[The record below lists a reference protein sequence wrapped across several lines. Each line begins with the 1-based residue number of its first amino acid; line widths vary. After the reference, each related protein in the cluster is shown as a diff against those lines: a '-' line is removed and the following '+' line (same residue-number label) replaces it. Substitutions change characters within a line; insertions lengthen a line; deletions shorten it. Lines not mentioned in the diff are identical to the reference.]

1 MNAPTRLFDIL
12 ENQVNNLPVKRAL
25 NTKYNGTW
33 VSTSSEEFLEQSNQI
48 SRGLL
53 QLGLSKGD
61 KVAIISSNNRTE
73 WCIVDIGVLQIGGI
87 DVPIYPT
94 ITSEDYAYIINH
106 SESKYCFVSDREVF
120 DKIKLIQKDCPNLK
134 AVYSFDE
141 IKGCKH
147 WTEVLNLG
155 KDSAHQPKVRAIKE
169 SVLPHDIATIIY
181 TSGTTGT
188 PKGVILSHNN
198 IVSNVFA
205 AQKRLPLEYGKAV
218 ALSFL
223 PLCHIYERMLIY
235 LYQITST
242 EVHFAESLETIGE
255 NLNEVKPDVMTAVPR
270 LLEKLYD
277 KIYGKGQTL
286 TGFKKKLFNWAV
298 NVGLAYEPYKKNGFV
313 YSLKL
318 SIARALIFKKWKAA
332 LGGNLKLIAS
342 GSAALQPRLA
352 RVFTAAGLTV
362 VEGYGLTE
370 TSPVISVNDM
380 RNGKFRIGS
389 VGKVVDYVEVKIAE
403 DGEILCKGP
412 NVMMGYY
419 KNQGLTDEVIKNGY
433 FHTGDIG
440 YLDEDGFLIITDRKK
455 EMFKTSGGKYVAP
468 QVIENVIKQSTLIDQ
483 VMVIGENQK
492 FPSALVQLNFEAVN
506 EWMGNVEKPKTAK
519 QLIQDKKVINQIKSD
534 IESANANFAQWEKVK
549 DFKLTDDIWSID
561 SGHLTPTMKLKRKVI
576 AEKYYTL
583 IKEIYS

>member
-1 MNAPTRLFDIL
+1 MNPTTRLFDIL
-12 ENQVNNLPVKRAL
+12 ENQVKNKPLKRSL
-25 NTKYNGTW
+25 NTKYNGVW
-33 VSTSSEEFLEQSNQI
+33 ESTSSEEFLEKSNQI

-53 QLGLSKGD
+53 QLGVKKGD

-73 WCIVDIGVLQIGGI
+73 WCIVDIGVLQIGAI

-94 ITSEDYAYIINH
+94 ITAEDYSYIINH
-106 SESKYCFVSDREVF
+106 SESKYCFVSDVVVYE
-120 DKIKLIQKDCPNLK
+120 KIKSIQNECPNLK
-134 AVYSFDE
+134 EIYCFDT

-147 WTEVLNLG
+147 WSAVLELG
-155 KDSAHQPKVRAIKE
+155 KNAAHQSKVLAIKE
-169 SVLPHDIATIIY
+169 SVHPQDLATIIY

-188 PKGVILSHNN
+188 PKGVMLSHNN
-198 IVSNVFA
+198 IVSNVIA
-205 AQKRLPLEYGKAV
+205 AQKRLPLDKGKAV

-223 PLCHIYERMLIY
+223 PLCHIYERMLMY
-235 LYQITST
+235 LYQLSAT

-255 NLNEVKPDVMTAVPR
+255 NLNEVNPDVMTAVPR

-286 TGFKKKLFNWAV
+286 TGIKKKLFNWAV
-298 NVGLAYEPYKKNGFV
+298 NVGLAYEPYGKNGV
-313 YSLKL
+313 GYSIKL
-318 SIARALIFKKWKAA
+318 FIARALIFKKWKSA

-380 RNGKFRIGS
+380 RDGKFRVGS
-389 VGKVVDYVEVKIAE
+389 VGQVVENVKVKIAD

-412 NVMMGYY
+412 NIMMGYY
-419 KNQGLTDEVIKNGY
+419 KNQKLTDEVIKDGY

-440 YLDEDGFLIITDRKK
+440 HIDDDGFLKITDRKK

-468 QVIENVIKQSTLIDQ
+468 QVIENIVKQSTLIDQ
-483 VMVIGENQK
+483 VMVVGESQK
-492 FPSALVQLNFEAVN
+492 YPAALIQLNFDAVN
-506 EWMGNVEKPKTAK
+506 EWLGQTDIPLNYTEMLANEKVLNK
-519 QLIQDKKVINQIKSD
+519 IKKD
-534 IESANANFAQWEKVK
+534 IDQANENFAQWEKIK
-549 DFKLTDDIWSID
+549 KFKLTPEIWSVD
-561 SGHLTPTMKLKRKVI
+561 SGHLTPTMKLKRKI
-576 AEKYYTL
+576 IKSKYQDL
-583 IKEIYS
+583 LEDIYS

>member
-1 MNAPTRLFDIL
+1 MNPTTRLFDIL
-12 ENQVNNLPVKRAL
+12 ENQVKNKPLKRSL
-25 NTKYNGTW
+25 NTKYNGVW
-33 VSTSSEEFLEQSNQI
+33 ESTSSEEFLEKSNQI

-53 QLGLSKGD
+53 QLGVKKGD

-73 WCIVDIGVLQIGGI
+73 WCIVDIGVLQIGAI

-94 ITSEDYAYIINH
+94 ITAEDYSYIINH
-106 SESKYCFVSDREVF
+106 SESKYCFVSDVVVYE
-120 DKIKLIQKDCPNLK
+120 KIKSIQNECPNLK
-134 AVYSFDE
+134 EIYCFDT

-147 WTEVLNLG
+147 WSAVLELG
-155 KDSAHQPKVRAIKE
+155 KNAAHQSKVLAIKE
-169 SVLPHDIATIIY
+169 SVHPQDLATIIY

-188 PKGVILSHNN
+188 PKGVMLSHNN
-198 IVSNVFA
+198 IVSNVIA
-205 AQKRLPLEYGKAV
+205 AQKRLPLDKGKAV

-223 PLCHIYERMLIY
+223 PLCHIYERMLMY
-235 LYQITST
+235 LYQLSAT

-255 NLNEVKPDVMTAVPR
+255 NLNEVNPDVMTAVPR

-286 TGFKKKLFNWAV
+286 TGIKKKLFNWAV
-298 NVGLAYEPYKKNGFV
+298 NVGLAYEPYGKNGV
-313 YSLKL
+313 GYSIKL
-318 SIARALIFKKWKAA
+318 FIARALIFKKWKSA

-380 RNGKFRIGS
+380 RDGKFRIGS
-389 VGKVVDYVEVKIAE
+389 VGQVVENVKVKIAD

-412 NVMMGYY
+412 NIMMGYY
-419 KNQGLTDEVIKNGY
+419 KNQKLTDEVIKDGY

-440 YLDEDGFLIITDRKK
+440 HIDDDGFLKITDRKK

-468 QVIENVIKQSTLIDQ
+468 QVIENVVKQSTLIDQ
-483 VMVIGENQK
+483 VMVVGESQK
-492 FPSALVQLNFEAVN
+492 YPAALIQLNFDAVN
-506 EWMGNVEKPKTAK
+506 EWLGQTDIPLNYTEMLANEKVLNK
-519 QLIQDKKVINQIKSD
+519 IKKD
-534 IESANANFAQWEKVK
+534 IDQANENFAQWEKIK
-549 DFKLTDDIWSID
+549 KFKLTPEIWSVE
-561 SGHLTPTMKLKRKVI
+561 SGHLTPTMKLKRKI
-576 AEKYYTL
+576 IKSKYQDL
-583 IKEIYS
+583 LEDIYS

>member
-1 MNAPTRLFDIL
+1 MNSTTRLFDIL
-12 ENQVNNLPVKRAL
+12 ENQVKNKPLKRAL
-25 NTKYNGTW
+25 NTKYNGVW
-33 VSTSSEEFLEQSNQI
+33 ESTSSKEFLEKSNQI

-53 QLGLSKGD
+53 QLGVKKGD

-73 WCIVDIGVLQIGGI
+73 WCIVDIGVLQIGAI

-94 ITSEDYAYIINH
+94 ITAEDYSYIINH
-106 SESKYCFVSDREVF
+106 SESKYCFVSDVVVYE
-120 DKIKLIQKDCPNLK
+120 KIKSIQNECPNLK
-134 AVYSFDE
+134 EIYCFDT

-147 WTEVLNLG
+147 WSAVLELG
-155 KDSAHQPKVRAIKE
+155 KDAAHQSKVLAIKE
-169 SVLPHDIATIIY
+169 SVNPQDLATIIY

-188 PKGVILSHNN
+188 PKGVMLSHNN
-198 IVSNVFA
+198 IVSNVIA
-205 AQKRLPLEYGKAV
+205 AQKRLPLDKGKAV

-223 PLCHIYERMLIY
+223 PLCHIYERMLMY
-235 LYQITST
+235 LYQLSAT

-255 NLNEVKPDVMTAVPR
+255 NLNEVNPDVMTAVPR

-286 TGFKKKLFNWAV
+286 TGIKKKLFNWAV
-298 NVGLAYEPYKKNGFV
+298 NVGLDYEPYGKNGV
-313 YSLKL
+313 GYSIKL
-318 SIARALIFKKWKAA
+318 FIARALIFKKWKSA

-380 RNGKFRIGS
+380 RDGKFRVGS
-389 VGKVVDYVEVKIAE
+389 VGQVVENVKVKIAD

-412 NVMMGYY
+412 NIMMGYY
-419 KNQGLTDEVIKNGY
+419 KNQKLTDEVIKDGY

-440 YLDEDGFLIITDRKK
+440 HIDDDGFLKITDRKK

-468 QVIENVIKQSTLIDQ
+468 QVIENIVKQSTLIDQ
-483 VMVIGENQK
+483 VMVVGESQK
-492 FPSALVQLNFEAVN
+492 YPAALIQLNFDAVN
-506 EWMGNVEKPKTAK
+506 EWLGQTDIPLNYTEMLANEKVLNK
-519 QLIQDKKVINQIKSD
+519 IKKD
-534 IESANANFAQWEKVK
+534 IDQANENFAQWEKIK
-549 DFKLTDDIWSID
+549 KFKLTPEIWSVD
-561 SGHLTPTMKLKRKVI
+561 SGHLTPTMKLKRKI
-576 AEKYYTL
+576 IKSKYQDL
-583 IKEIYS
+583 LEDIYS

>member
-1 MNAPTRLFDIL
+1 MNSTTRLFDIL
-12 ENQVNNLPVKRAL
+12 ENQVKNKPLERAL
-25 NTKYNGTW
+25 NTKYNGVW
-33 VSTSSEEFLEQSNQI
+33 ESTSSKEFLEKSNQI

-53 QLGLSKGD
+53 QLGVKKGD

-73 WCIVDIGVLQIGGI
+73 WCIVDIGVLQIGAI

-94 ITSEDYAYIINH
+94 ITAEDYSYIVNH
-106 SESKYCFVSDREVF
+106 SESKYCFVSDVVVYE
-120 DKIKLIQKDCPNLK
+120 KIKSIQNECPNLK
-134 AVYSFDE
+134 EIYCFDT

-147 WTEVLNLG
+147 WSAVLELG
-155 KDSAHQPKVRAIKE
+155 KDAAHQSKVLAIKE
-169 SVLPHDIATIIY
+169 SVNPQDLATIIY

-188 PKGVILSHNN
+188 PKGVMLSHNN
-198 IVSNVFA
+198 IVSNVIA
-205 AQKRLPLEYGKAV
+205 AQKRLPLDKGKAV

-223 PLCHIYERMLIY
+223 PLCHIYERMLMY
-235 LYQITST
+235 LYQLSAT

-255 NLNEVKPDVMTAVPR
+255 NLNEVNPDVMTAVPR

-286 TGFKKKLFNWAV
+286 TGIKKKLFNWAV
-298 NVGLAYEPYKKNGFV
+298 NVGLDYEPYGKNGV
-313 YSLKL
+313 GYSIKL
-318 SIARALIFKKWKAA
+318 FIARALIFKKWKSA

-380 RNGKFRIGS
+380 RDGKFRVGS
-389 VGKVVDYVEVKIAE
+389 VGQVVENVKVKIAD

-412 NVMMGYY
+412 NIMMGYY
-419 KNQGLTDEVIKNGY
+419 KNQKLTDEVIKDGY

-440 YLDEDGFLIITDRKK
+440 HIDDDGFLKITDRKK

-468 QVIENVIKQSTLIDQ
+468 QVIENIVKQSTLIDQ
-483 VMVIGENQK
+483 VMVVGESQK
-492 FPSALVQLNFEAVN
+492 YPAALIQLNFDAVN
-506 EWMGNVEKPKTAK
+506 EWLGQTDIPLNYTEMVANEKVLNK
-519 QLIQDKKVINQIKSD
+519 IKKD
-534 IESANANFAQWEKVK
+534 IDQANENFAQWEKIK
-549 DFKLTDDIWSID
+549 KFKLTPEIWSVD
-561 SGHLTPTMKLKRKVI
+561 SGHLTPTMKLKRKI
-576 AEKYYTL
+576 IKSKYQDL
-583 IKEIYS
+583 LEEIYS

>member
-1 MNAPTRLFDIL
+1 VNSTTRLFDIL
-12 ENQVNNLPVKRAL
+12 ENQVKNKPLKRAL
-25 NTKYNGTW
+25 NTKYNGVW
-33 VSTSSEEFLEQSNQI
+33 ESTSSKEFLEKSNQI

-53 QLGLSKGD
+53 QLGVKKGD

-73 WCIVDIGVLQIGGI
+73 WCIVDIGVLQIGAI

-94 ITSEDYAYIINH
+94 ITAEDYSYIINH
-106 SESKYCFVSDREVF
+106 SESKYCFVSDVVVYE
-120 DKIKLIQKDCPNLK
+120 KIKSIQNECPNLK
-134 AVYSFDE
+134 EIYCFDT

-147 WTEVLNLG
+147 WSAVLELG
-155 KDSAHQPKVRAIKE
+155 KNAAHQSKVLAIKE
-169 SVLPHDIATIIY
+169 SVHPQDLATIIY

-188 PKGVILSHNN
+188 PKGVMLSHNN
-198 IVSNVFA
+198 IVSNVIA
-205 AQKRLPLEYGKAV
+205 AQKRLPLDKGKAV

-223 PLCHIYERMLIY
+223 PLCHIYERMLMY
-235 LYQITST
+235 LYQLSAT

-255 NLNEVKPDVMTAVPR
+255 NLNEVNPDVMTAVPR

-286 TGFKKKLFNWAV
+286 TGIKKKLFNWAV
-298 NVGLAYEPYKKNGFV
+298 NVGLAYEPYGKNGV
-313 YSLKL
+313 GYSIKL
-318 SIARALIFKKWKAA
+318 FIARALIFKKWKSA

-380 RNGKFRIGS
+380 RDGKFRVGS
-389 VGKVVDYVEVKIAE
+389 VGQVVENVKVKIAD

-412 NVMMGYY
+412 NIMMGYY
-419 KNQGLTDEVIKNGY
+419 KNQKLTDEVIKDGY

-440 YLDEDGFLIITDRKK
+440 HIDDDGFLKITDRKK

-468 QVIENVIKQSTLIDQ
+468 QVIENVVKQSTLIDQ
-483 VMVIGENQK
+483 VMVVGESQK
-492 FPSALVQLNFEAVN
+492 YPAALIQLNFDAVN
-506 EWMGNVEKPKTAK
+506 EWLGQTDIPLNYTEMLANEKVLNK
-519 QLIQDKKVINQIKSD
+519 IKKD
-534 IESANANFAQWEKVK
+534 IDQANENFAQWEKIK
-549 DFKLTDDIWSID
+549 KFKLTPEIWSVE
-561 SGHLTPTMKLKRKVI
+561 SGHLTPTMKLKRKI
-576 AEKYYTL
+576 IKSKYQDL
-583 IKEIYS
+583 LEDIYS

>member
-1 MNAPTRLFDIL
+1 MNPTTRLFDIL
-12 ENQVNNLPVKRAL
+12 ENQVKNKPLKRAL
-25 NTKYNGTW
+25 NTKYNGVW
-33 VSTSSEEFLEQSNQI
+33 ESTSSEEFLEKSNQI

-53 QLGLSKGD
+53 QLGVKKGD

-73 WCIVDIGVLQIGGI
+73 WCIVDIGVLQIGAI

-94 ITSEDYAYIINH
+94 ITAEDYSYIINH
-106 SESKYCFVSDREVF
+106 SESKYCFVSDVVVYE
-120 DKIKLIQKDCPNLK
+120 KIKSIQNECPNLK
-134 AVYSFDE
+134 EIYCFDT

-147 WTEVLNLG
+147 WSAVLELG
-155 KDSAHQPKVRAIKE
+155 KNAAHQSKVLAIKE
-169 SVLPHDIATIIY
+169 SVHPQDLATIIY

-188 PKGVILSHNN
+188 PKGVMLSHNN
-198 IVSNVFA
+198 IVSNVIA
-205 AQKRLPLEYGKAV
+205 AQKRLPLDKGKAV

-223 PLCHIYERMLIY
+223 PLCHIYERMLMY
-235 LYQITST
+235 LYQLSAT

-255 NLNEVKPDVMTAVPR
+255 NLNEVNPDVMTAVPR

-286 TGFKKKLFNWAV
+286 TGIKKKLFNWAV
-298 NVGLAYEPYKKNGFV
+298 NVGLAYEPYGKNGV
-313 YSLKL
+313 GYSIKL
-318 SIARALIFKKWKAA
+318 FIARALIFKKWKSA

-380 RNGKFRIGS
+380 RDGKFRVGS
-389 VGKVVDYVEVKIAE
+389 VGQVVENVKVKIAD

-412 NVMMGYY
+412 NIMMGYY
-419 KNQGLTDEVIKNGY
+419 KNQKLTDEVIKDGY

-440 YLDEDGFLIITDRKK
+440 HIDDDGFLKITDRKK

-468 QVIENVIKQSTLIDQ
+468 QVIENVVKQSTLIDQ
-483 VMVIGENQK
+483 VMVVGESQK
-492 FPSALVQLNFEAVN
+492 YPAALIQLNFDAVN
-506 EWMGNVEKPKTAK
+506 EWLGQTDIPLNYTEMLANEKVLNK
-519 QLIQDKKVINQIKSD
+519 IKKD
-534 IESANANFAQWEKVK
+534 IDQANENFAQWEKIK
-549 DFKLTDDIWSID
+549 KFKLTPEIWSVE
-561 SGHLTPTMKLKRKVI
+561 SGHLTPTMKLKRKI
-576 AEKYYTL
+576 IKSKYQDL
-583 IKEIYS
+583 LEDIYS

>member
-1 MNAPTRLFDIL
+1 VNSTTRLFDIL
-12 ENQVNNLPVKRAL
+12 ENQVKNKPLKRAL
-25 NTKYNGTW
+25 NTKYNGVW
-33 VSTSSEEFLEQSNQI
+33 ESTSSEEFLEKSNQI

-53 QLGLSKGD
+53 QLGVKKGD

-73 WCIVDIGVLQIGGI
+73 WCIVDIGVLQIGAI

-94 ITSEDYAYIINH
+94 ITAEDYSYIINH
-106 SESKYCFVSDREVF
+106 SESKYCFVSDVVVYE
-120 DKIKLIQKDCPNLK
+120 KIKSIQNECPNLK
-134 AVYSFDE
+134 EIYCFDT

-147 WTEVLNLG
+147 WSAVLELG
-155 KDSAHQPKVRAIKE
+155 KDAAHQSKVLAIKE
-169 SVLPHDIATIIY
+169 SVHPQDLATIIY

-188 PKGVILSHNN
+188 PKGVMLSHNN
-198 IVSNVFA
+198 IVSNVIA
-205 AQKRLPLEYGKAV
+205 AQKRLPLDNGKAV

-223 PLCHIYERMLIY
+223 PLCHIYERMLMY
-235 LYQITST
+235 LYQLSAT

-255 NLNEVKPDVMTAVPR
+255 NLNEVNPDVMTAVPR

-286 TGFKKKLFNWAV
+286 TGIKKKLFNWAV
-298 NVGLAYEPYKKNGFV
+298 NVGLAYEPYGKNGV
-313 YSLKL
+313 GYSIKL
-318 SIARALIFKKWKAA
+318 FIARALIFKKWKSA

-380 RNGKFRIGS
+380 RDGKFRVGS
-389 VGKVVDYVEVKIAE
+389 VGQVVENVKVKIAD

-412 NVMMGYY
+412 NIMMGYY
-419 KNQGLTDEVIKNGY
+419 KNQKLTDEVIKDGY

-440 YLDEDGFLIITDRKK
+440 HIDDDGFLKITDRKK

-468 QVIENVIKQSTLIDQ
+468 QVIENIVKQSTLIDQ
-483 VMVIGENQK
+483 VMVVGESQK
-492 FPSALVQLNFEAVN
+492 YPAALIQLNFDAVN
-506 EWMGNVEKPKTAK
+506 EWLGQTDTPLNYTEMVANEKVLNK
-519 QLIQDKKVINQIKSD
+519 IKKDVDQ
-534 IESANANFAQWEKVK
+534 ANENFAQWEKIK
-549 DFKLTDDIWSID
+549 KFKLTPEIWSVD
-561 SGHLTPTMKLKRKVI
+561 SGHLTPTMKLKRKI
-576 AEKYYTL
+576 IKSKYQDL
-583 IKEIYS
+583 LEEIYS

>member
-1 MNAPTRLFDIL
+1 MNPTTRLFDIL
-12 ENQVNNLPVKRAL
+12 ENQVKNKPLKRAL
-25 NTKYNGTW
+25 NTKYNGVW
-33 VSTSSEEFLEQSNQI
+33 ESTSSEEFLEKSNQI

-53 QLGLSKGD
+53 QLGVKKGD

-73 WCIVDIGVLQIGGI
+73 WCIVDIGVLQIGAI

-94 ITSEDYAYIINH
+94 ITAEDYSYIINH
-106 SESKYCFVSDREVF
+106 SESKYCFVSDVVVYE
-120 DKIKLIQKDCPNLK
+120 KIKSIQNECPNLK
-134 AVYSFDE
+134 EIYCFDT

-147 WTEVLNLG
+147 WSAVLELG
-155 KDSAHQPKVRAIKE
+155 KDAAHQSKVLAIKE
-169 SVLPHDIATIIY
+169 SVHPQDLATIIY

-188 PKGVILSHNN
+188 PKGVMLSHNN
-198 IVSNVFA
+198 IVSNVIA
-205 AQKRLPLEYGKAV
+205 AQKRLPLDNGKAV

-223 PLCHIYERMLIY
+223 PLCHIYERMLMY
-235 LYQITST
+235 LYQLSAT

-255 NLNEVKPDVMTAVPR
+255 NLNEVNPDVMTAVPR

-286 TGFKKKLFNWAV
+286 TGIKKKLFNWAV
-298 NVGLAYEPYKKNGFV
+298 NVGLAYEPYGKNGV
-313 YSLKL
+313 GYSIKL
-318 SIARALIFKKWKAA
+318 FIARALIFKKWKSA

-380 RNGKFRIGS
+380 RDGKFRVGS
-389 VGKVVDYVEVKIAE
+389 VGQVVENVKVKIAD

-412 NVMMGYY
+412 NIMMGYY
-419 KNQGLTDEVIKNGY
+419 KNQKLTDEVIKDGY

-440 YLDEDGFLIITDRKK
+440 HIDDDGFLKITDRKK

-468 QVIENVIKQSTLIDQ
+468 QVIENIVKQSTLIDQ
-483 VMVIGENQK
+483 VMVVGESQK
-492 FPSALVQLNFEAVN
+492 YPAALIQLNFDAVN
-506 EWMGNVEKPKTAK
+506 EWLGQTDTPLNYTEMVANEKV
-519 QLIQDKKVINQIKSD
+519 LIKIKKDVDQ
-534 IESANANFAQWEKVK
+534 ANENFAQWEKIK
-549 DFKLTDDIWSID
+549 KFKLTPEIWSVE
-561 SGHLTPTMKLKRKVI
+561 SGHLTPTMKLKRKI
-576 AEKYYTL
+576 IKSKYQDL
-583 IKEIYS
+583 LEEIYS

>member
-1 MNAPTRLFDIL
+1 MNSTTRLFDIL
-12 ENQVNNLPVKRAL
+12 ENQVKNKPLKRAL
-25 NTKYNGTW
+25 NTKYNGVW
-33 VSTSSEEFLEQSNQI
+33 ESTSSEEFLEKSNQI

-53 QLGLSKGD
+53 QLGVKKGD

-73 WCIVDIGVLQIGGI
+73 WCIVDIGVLQIGAI

-94 ITSEDYAYIINH
+94 ITAEDYSYIINH
-106 SESKYCFVSDREVF
+106 SESKYCFVSDVVVYE
-120 DKIKLIQKDCPNLK
+120 KIKSIQNECPNLK
-134 AVYSFDE
+134 EIYCFDT

-147 WTEVLNLG
+147 WSAVLELG
-155 KDSAHQPKVRAIKE
+155 KDAAHQSKVLAIKE
-169 SVLPHDIATIIY
+169 SVHPQDLATIIY

-188 PKGVILSHNN
+188 PKGVMLSHNN
-198 IVSNVFA
+198 IVSNVIA
-205 AQKRLPLEYGKAV
+205 AQKRLPLGNGKAV

-223 PLCHIYERMLIY
+223 PLCHIYERMLMY
-235 LYQITST
+235 LYQLSAT

-255 NLNEVKPDVMTAVPR
+255 NLNEVNPDVMTAVPR

-286 TGFKKKLFNWAV
+286 TGIKKKLFNWAV
-298 NVGLAYEPYKKNGFV
+298 NVGLAYEPYGKNGV
-313 YSLKL
+313 GYSIKL
-318 SIARALIFKKWKAA
+318 FIARALIFKKWKSA

-380 RNGKFRIGS
+380 RDGKFRVGS
-389 VGKVVDYVEVKIAE
+389 VGQVVENVKVKIAD

-412 NVMMGYY
+412 NIMMGYY
-419 KNQGLTDEVIKNGY
+419 KNQKLTHEVIKDGY

-440 YLDEDGFLIITDRKK
+440 HIDDDDFLKITDRKK

-468 QVIENVIKQSTLIDQ
+468 QVIENIVKQSTLIDQ
-483 VMVIGENQK
+483 VMVVGESQK
-492 FPSALVQLNFEAVN
+492 YPAALIQLNFDAVN
-506 EWMGNVEKPKTAK
+506 EWLGQTDTPLNYTEMVANEKVLNK
-519 QLIQDKKVINQIKSD
+519 IKKDVDQ
-534 IESANANFAQWEKVK
+534 ANENFAQWEKIK
-549 DFKLTDDIWSID
+549 KFKLTPEIWSVD
-561 SGHLTPTMKLKRKVI
+561 SGHLTPTMKLKRKI
-576 AEKYYTL
+576 IKSKYQDL
-583 IKEIYS
+583 LEEIYS

>member
-1 MNAPTRLFDIL
+1 VNSTTRLFDIL
-12 ENQVNNLPVKRAL
+12 ENQVKNKPLERAL
-25 NTKYNGTW
+25 NTKYNGVW
-33 VSTSSEEFLEQSNQI
+33 ESTSSKEFLEKSNQI

-53 QLGLSKGD
+53 QLGVKKGD

-73 WCIVDIGVLQIGGI
+73 WCIVDIGVLQIGAI

-94 ITSEDYAYIINH
+94 ITAEDYSYIVNH
-106 SESKYCFVSDREVF
+106 SESKYCFVSDVVVYE
-120 DKIKLIQKDCPNLK
+120 KIKSIQNECPNLK
-134 AVYSFDE
+134 EIYCFDT

-147 WTEVLNLG
+147 WSAVLELG
-155 KDSAHQPKVRAIKE
+155 KDAAHQSKVLAIKE
-169 SVLPHDIATIIY
+169 SVHPQDLATIIY

-188 PKGVILSHNN
+188 PKGVMLSHNN
-198 IVSNVFA
+198 IVSNVIA
-205 AQKRLPLEYGKAV
+205 AQKRLPLDKGKAV

-223 PLCHIYERMLIY
+223 PLCHIYERMLMY
-235 LYQITST
+235 LYQLSAT

-255 NLNEVKPDVMTAVPR
+255 NLNEVNPDVMTAVPR

-286 TGFKKKLFNWAV
+286 TGIKKKLFNWAV
-298 NVGLAYEPYKKNGFV
+298 NVGLAYEPYGKNGV
-313 YSLKL
+313 GYSIKL
-318 SIARALIFKKWKAA
+318 FIARALIFKKWKSA

-380 RNGKFRIGS
+380 RDGKFRVGS
-389 VGKVVDYVEVKIAE
+389 VGQVVENVKVKIAD

-412 NVMMGYY
+412 NIMMGYY
-419 KNQGLTDEVIKNGY
+419 KNQKLTDEVIKDGY

-440 YLDEDGFLIITDRKK
+440 HIDDDGFLKITDRKK

-468 QVIENVIKQSTLIDQ
+468 QVIENVVKQSTLIDQ
-483 VMVIGENQK
+483 VMVVGESQK
-492 FPSALVQLNFEAVN
+492 YPAALIQLNFDAVN
-506 EWMGNVEKPKTAK
+506 EWLGQTDIPLNYTEMVANEKVLNK
-519 QLIQDKKVINQIKSD
+519 IKKD
-534 IESANANFAQWEKVK
+534 IDQANENFAQWEKIK
-549 DFKLTDDIWSID
+549 KFKLTPEIWSVD
-561 SGHLTPTMKLKRKVI
+561 SGHLTPTMKLKRKI
-576 AEKYYTL
+576 IKSKYQDL
-583 IKEIYS
+583 LEEIYS

>member
-1 MNAPTRLFDIL
+1 VNPTTRLFDIL
-12 ENQVNNLPVKRAL
+12 ENQVKNKPLKRSL
-25 NTKYNGTW
+25 NTKYNGVW
-33 VSTSSEEFLEQSNQI
+33 ESTSSEEFLEKSNQI

-53 QLGLSKGD
+53 QLGVKKGD

-73 WCIVDIGVLQIGGI
+73 WCIVDIGVLQIGAI

-94 ITSEDYAYIINH
+94 ITAEDYSYIINH
-106 SESKYCFVSDREVF
+106 SESKYCFVSDVVVYE
-120 DKIKLIQKDCPNLK
+120 KIKSIQNECPNLK
-134 AVYSFDE
+134 EIYCFDT

-147 WTEVLNLG
+147 WSAVLELG
-155 KDSAHQPKVRAIKE
+155 KNAAHQSKVLAIKE
-169 SVLPHDIATIIY
+169 SVHPQDLATIIY

-188 PKGVILSHNN
+188 PKGVMLSHNN
-198 IVSNVFA
+198 IVSNVIA
-205 AQKRLPLEYGKAV
+205 AQKRLPLDKGKAV

-223 PLCHIYERMLIY
+223 PLCHIYERMLMY
-235 LYQITST
+235 LYQLSAT

-255 NLNEVKPDVMTAVPR
+255 NLNEVNPDVMTAVPR

-286 TGFKKKLFNWAV
+286 TGIKKKLFNWAV
-298 NVGLAYEPYKKNGFV
+298 NVGLAYEPYGKNGV
-313 YSLKL
+313 GYSIKL
-318 SIARALIFKKWKAA
+318 FIARALIFKKWKSA

-380 RNGKFRIGS
+380 RDGKFRVGS
-389 VGKVVDYVEVKIAE
+389 VGQVVENVKVKIAD

-412 NVMMGYY
+412 NIMMGYY
-419 KNQGLTDEVIKNGY
+419 KNQKLTDEVIKDGY

-440 YLDEDGFLIITDRKK
+440 HIDDDGFLKITDRKK

-468 QVIENVIKQSTLIDQ
+468 QVIENVVKQSTLIDQ
-483 VMVIGENQK
+483 VMVVGESQK
-492 FPSALVQLNFEAVN
+492 YPAALIQLNFDAVN
-506 EWMGNVEKPKTAK
+506 EWLGQTDIPLNYTEMLANEKVLNK
-519 QLIQDKKVINQIKSD
+519 IKKD
-534 IESANANFAQWEKVK
+534 IDQANENFAQWEKIK
-549 DFKLTDDIWSID
+549 KFKLTPEIWSVE
-561 SGHLTPTMKLKRKVI
+561 SGHLTPTMKLKRKI
-576 AEKYYTL
+576 IKSKYQDL
-583 IKEIYS
+583 LEDIYS

>member
-1 MNAPTRLFDIL
+1 MNSTTRLFDIL
-12 ENQVNNLPVKRAL
+12 ENQVKNKPLKRAL
-25 NTKYNGTW
+25 NTKYNGVW
-33 VSTSSEEFLEQSNQI
+33 ESTSSEEFLEKSNQI

-53 QLGLSKGD
+53 QLGVKKGD

-73 WCIVDIGVLQIGGI
+73 WCIVDIGVLQIGAI

-94 ITSEDYAYIINH
+94 ITAEDYSYIINH
-106 SESKYCFVSDREVF
+106 SESKYCFVSDVVVYE
-120 DKIKLIQKDCPNLK
+120 KIKSIQNECPNLK
-134 AVYSFDE
+134 EIYCFDT

-147 WTEVLNLG
+147 WSAVLELG
-155 KDSAHQPKVRAIKE
+155 KDAAHQSKVLAIKE
-169 SVLPHDIATIIY
+169 SVHPQDLATIIY

-188 PKGVILSHNN
+188 PKGVMLSHNN
-198 IVSNVFA
+198 IVSNVIA
-205 AQKRLPLEYGKAV
+205 AQKRLPLDNGKAV

-223 PLCHIYERMLIY
+223 PLCHIYERMLMY
-235 LYQITST
+235 LYQLSAT

-255 NLNEVKPDVMTAVPR
+255 NLNEVNPDVMTAVPR

-286 TGFKKKLFNWAV
+286 TGIKKKLFNWAV
-298 NVGLAYEPYKKNGFV
+298 NVGLAYEPYGKNGV
-313 YSLKL
+313 GYSIKL
-318 SIARALIFKKWKAA
+318 FIARALIFKKWKSA

-380 RNGKFRIGS
+380 RDGKFRVGS
-389 VGKVVDYVEVKIAE
+389 VGQVVENVKVKIAD

-412 NVMMGYY
+412 NIMMGYY
-419 KNQGLTDEVIKNGY
+419 KNQKLTDEVIKDGY

-440 YLDEDGFLIITDRKK
+440 HIDDDGFLKITDRKK

-468 QVIENVIKQSTLIDQ
+468 QVIENIVKQSTLIDQ
-483 VMVIGENQK
+483 VMVVGESQK
-492 FPSALVQLNFEAVN
+492 YPAALIQLNFDAVN
-506 EWMGNVEKPKTAK
+506 EWLGQTDTPLNYTEMVTNEKVLNK
-519 QLIQDKKVINQIKSD
+519 IKKDVDQ
-534 IESANANFAQWEKVK
+534 ANENFAQWEKIK
-549 DFKLTDDIWSID
+549 KFKLTPEIWSVD
-561 SGHLTPTMKLKRKVI
+561 SGHLTPTMKLKRKI
-576 AEKYYTL
+576 IKSKYQDL
-583 IKEIYS
+583 LEEIYS

>member
-1 MNAPTRLFDIL
+1 MNSTTRLFDIL
-12 ENQVNNLPVKRAL
+12 ENQVKNKPLKRAL
-25 NTKYNGTW
+25 NTKYNGVW
-33 VSTSSEEFLEQSNQI
+33 ESTSSEEFLEKSNQI

-53 QLGLSKGD
+53 QLGVKKGD

-73 WCIVDIGVLQIGGI
+73 WCIVDIGVLQIGAI

-94 ITSEDYAYIINH
+94 ITAEDYSYIINH
-106 SESKYCFVSDREVF
+106 SESKYCFVSDVVVYE
-120 DKIKLIQKDCPNLK
+120 KIKSIQNECPNLK
-134 AVYSFDE
+134 EIYCFDT

-147 WTEVLNLG
+147 WSAVLELG
-155 KDSAHQPKVRAIKE
+155 KDAAHQSKVLAIKE
-169 SVLPHDIATIIY
+169 SVHPQDLATIIY

-188 PKGVILSHNN
+188 PKGVMLSHNN
-198 IVSNVFA
+198 IVSNVIA
-205 AQKRLPLEYGKAV
+205 AQKRLPLGNGKAV

-223 PLCHIYERMLIY
+223 PLCHIYERMLMY
-235 LYQITST
+235 LYQLSAT

-255 NLNEVKPDVMTAVPR
+255 NLNEVNPDVMTAVPR

-286 TGFKKKLFNWAV
+286 TGIKKKLFNWAV
-298 NVGLAYEPYKKNGFV
+298 NVGLAYEPYGKNGV
-313 YSLKL
+313 GYSIKL
-318 SIARALIFKKWKAA
+318 FIARALIFKKWKSA

-380 RNGKFRIGS
+380 RDGKFRVGS
-389 VGKVVDYVEVKIAE
+389 VGQVVENVKVKIAD

-412 NVMMGYY
+412 NIMMGYY
-419 KNQGLTDEVIKNGY
+419 KNQKLTDEVIKDGY

-440 YLDEDGFLIITDRKK
+440 HIDDDDFLKITDRKK

-468 QVIENVIKQSTLIDQ
+468 QVIENIVKQSTLIDQ
-483 VMVIGENQK
+483 VMVVGESQK
-492 FPSALVQLNFEAVN
+492 YPAALIQLNFDAVN
-506 EWMGNVEKPKTAK
+506 EWLGQTDTPLNYTEMVANEKVLNK
-519 QLIQDKKVINQIKSD
+519 IKKDVDQ
-534 IESANANFAQWEKVK
+534 ANENFAQWEKIK
-549 DFKLTDDIWSID
+549 KFKLTPEIWSVD
-561 SGHLTPTMKLKRKVI
+561 SGHLTPTMKLKRKI
-576 AEKYYTL
+576 IKSKYQDL
-583 IKEIYS
+583 LEEIYS

>member
-1 MNAPTRLFDIL
+1 MNPTTRLFDIL
-12 ENQVNNLPVKRAL
+12 ENQVKNKPLKRAL
-25 NTKYNGTW
+25 NTKYNGVW
-33 VSTSSEEFLEQSNQI
+33 ESTSSKEFFEKSSQI

-53 QLGLSKGD
+53 QLGVKKGD

-73 WCIVDIGVLQIGGI
+73 WCIVDIGVLQIGAI

-94 ITSEDYAYIINH
+94 ITAEDYSYIINH
-106 SESKYCFVSDREVF
+106 SESKYCFVSDVVVYE
-120 DKIKLIQKDCPNLK
+120 KIKSIQNECPNLK
-134 AVYSFDE
+134 EIYCFDT

-147 WTEVLNLG
+147 WSAVLELG
-155 KDSAHQPKVRAIKE
+155 KDAAHQSKVLAIKE
-169 SVLPHDIATIIY
+169 SVNPQDLATIIY

-188 PKGVILSHNN
+188 PKGVMLSHNN
-198 IVSNVFA
+198 IVSNVIA
-205 AQKRLPLEYGKAV
+205 AQKRLPLDKGKAV

-223 PLCHIYERMLIY
+223 PLCHIYERMLMY
-235 LYQITST
+235 LYQLSAT

-255 NLNEVKPDVMTAVPR
+255 NLNEVNPDVMTAVPR

-286 TGFKKKLFNWAV
+286 TGIKKKLFNWAV
-298 NVGLAYEPYKKNGFV
+298 NVGLAYEPYGKNGV
-313 YSLKL
+313 GYSIKL
-318 SIARALIFKKWKAA
+318 FIARALIFKKWKSA

-380 RNGKFRIGS
+380 RDGKFRVGS
-389 VGKVVDYVEVKIAE
+389 VGQVVENVKVKIAD

-412 NVMMGYY
+412 NIMMGYY
-419 KNQGLTDEVIKNGY
+419 KNQKLTDEVIKDGY

-440 YLDEDGFLIITDRKK
+440 HIDDDGFLKITDRKK

-468 QVIENVIKQSTLIDQ
+468 QVIENVVKQSTLIDQ
-483 VMVIGENQK
+483 VMVVGESQK
-492 FPSALVQLNFEAVN
+492 YPAALIQLNFDAVN
-506 EWMGNVEKPKTAK
+506 EWLGQTDIPLNYTEMLANEKVLNK
-519 QLIQDKKVINQIKSD
+519 IKKD
-534 IESANANFAQWEKVK
+534 IDQANENFAQWEKIK
-549 DFKLTDDIWSID
+549 KFKLTPEIWSVE
-561 SGHLTPTMKLKRKVI
+561 SGHLTPTMKLKRKI
-576 AEKYYTL
+576 IKSKYQDL
-583 IKEIYS
+583 LEDIYS

>member
-1 MNAPTRLFDIL
+1 MNPTTRLFDIL
-12 ENQVNNLPVKRAL
+12 ENQVKNKPLKRSL
-25 NTKYNGTW
+25 NTKYNGVW
-33 VSTSSEEFLEQSNQI
+33 ESTSSEEFLEKSNQI

-53 QLGLSKGD
+53 QLGVKKGD

-73 WCIVDIGVLQIGGI
+73 WCIVDIGVLQIGAI

-94 ITSEDYAYIINH
+94 ITAEDYSYIINH
-106 SESKYCFVSDREVF
+106 SESKYCFVSDVVVYE
-120 DKIKLIQKDCPNLK
+120 KIKSIQNECPNLK
-134 AVYSFDE
+134 EIYCFDT

-147 WTEVLNLG
+147 WSAVLELG
-155 KDSAHQPKVRAIKE
+155 KNAAHQSKVLAIKE
-169 SVLPHDIATIIY
+169 SVHPQDLATIIY

-188 PKGVILSHNN
+188 PKGVMLSHNN
-198 IVSNVFA
+198 IVSNVIA
-205 AQKRLPLEYGKAV
+205 AQKRLPLDKGKAV

-223 PLCHIYERMLIY
+223 PLCHIYERMLMY
-235 LYQITST
+235 LYQLSAT

-255 NLNEVKPDVMTAVPR
+255 NLNEVNPDVMTAVPR

-286 TGFKKKLFNWAV
+286 TGIKKKLFNWAV
-298 NVGLAYEPYKKNGFV
+298 NVGLAYEPYGKNGV
-313 YSLKL
+313 GYSIKL
-318 SIARALIFKKWKAA
+318 FIARALIFKKWKSA

-380 RNGKFRIGS
+380 RDGKFRVGS
-389 VGKVVDYVEVKIAE
+389 VGQVVENVKVKIAD

-412 NVMMGYY
+412 NIMMGYY
-419 KNQGLTDEVIKNGY
+419 KNQKLTDEVIKDGY

-440 YLDEDGFLIITDRKK
+440 HIDDDGFLKITDRKK

-468 QVIENVIKQSTLIDQ
+468 QVIENVVKQSTLIDQ
-483 VMVIGENQK
+483 VMVVGESQK
-492 FPSALVQLNFEAVN
+492 YPAALIQLNFDAVN
-506 EWMGNVEKPKTAK
+506 EWLGQTDIPLNYTEMLANEKVLNK
-519 QLIQDKKVINQIKSD
+519 IKKD
-534 IESANANFAQWEKVK
+534 IDQANENFAQWEKIK
-549 DFKLTDDIWSID
+549 KFKLTPEIWSVE
-561 SGHLTPTMKLKRKVI
+561 SGHLTPTMKLKRKI
-576 AEKYYTL
+576 IKSKYQDL
-583 IKEIYS
+583 LEDIYS

>member
-1 MNAPTRLFDIL
+1 VNSTTRLFDIL
-12 ENQVNNLPVKRAL
+12 ENQVKNKPLKRAL
-25 NTKYNGTW
+25 NTKYNGVW
-33 VSTSSEEFLEQSNQI
+33 ESTSSKEFFEKSNQI

-53 QLGLSKGD
+53 QLGVKKGD

-73 WCIVDIGVLQIGGI
+73 WCIVDIGVLQIGAI

-94 ITSEDYAYIINH
+94 ITAEDYSYIINH
-106 SESKYCFVSDREVF
+106 SESKYCFVSDVVVYE
-120 DKIKLIQKDCPNLK
+120 KIKSIQNECPNLK
-134 AVYSFDE
+134 EIYCFDT

-147 WTEVLNLG
+147 WSAVLELG
-155 KDSAHQPKVRAIKE
+155 KDAAHQSKVLAIKE
-169 SVLPHDIATIIY
+169 SVNPQDLATIIY

-188 PKGVILSHNN
+188 PKGVMLSHNN
-198 IVSNVFA
+198 IVSNVIA
-205 AQKRLPLEYGKAV
+205 AQKRLPLDKGKAV

-223 PLCHIYERMLIY
+223 PLCHIYERMLMY
-235 LYQITST
+235 LYQLSAT

-255 NLNEVKPDVMTAVPR
+255 NLNEVNPDVMTAVPR

-286 TGFKKKLFNWAV
+286 TGIKKKLFNWAV
-298 NVGLAYEPYKKNGFV
+298 NVGLDYEPYGKNGV
-313 YSLKL
+313 GYSIKL
-318 SIARALIFKKWKAA
+318 FIARALIFKKWKSA

-380 RNGKFRIGS
+380 RDGKFRVGS
-389 VGKVVDYVEVKIAE
+389 VGQVVENVKVKIAD

-412 NVMMGYY
+412 NIMMGYY
-419 KNQGLTDEVIKNGY
+419 KNQKLTDEVIKDGY

-440 YLDEDGFLIITDRKK
+440 HIDDDGFLKITDRKK

-468 QVIENVIKQSTLIDQ
+468 QVIENIVKQSTLIDQ
-483 VMVIGENQK
+483 VMVVGESQK
-492 FPSALVQLNFEAVN
+492 YPAALIQLNFDAVN
-506 EWMGNVEKPKTAK
+506 EWLGQTDIPLNYTEMVANEKVLNK
-519 QLIQDKKVINQIKSD
+519 IKKD
-534 IESANANFAQWEKVK
+534 IDQANENFAQWEKIK
-549 DFKLTDDIWSID
+549 KFKLTPEIWSVD
-561 SGHLTPTMKLKRKVI
+561 SGHLTPTMKLKRKI
-576 AEKYYTL
+576 IKSKYQDL
-583 IKEIYS
+583 LEEIYS

>member
-1 MNAPTRLFDIL
+1 MNVPTRLFDIL
-12 ENQVNNLPVKRAL
+12 ENQVKTLPVKRAL
-25 NTKYNGTW
+25 NTKYNGKW
-33 VSTSSEEFLEQSNQI
+33 ISTSSEEFLEQSNQI

-73 WCIVDIGVLQIGGI
+73 WCIVDIGVLQIGSI

-94 ITSEDYAYIINH
+94 ITAEDYAYIINH
-106 SESKYCFVSDREVF
+106 SESKYCFVSDQEVYK
-120 DKIKLIQKDCPNLK
+120 KIKSIRKDCPNLK
-134 AVYSFDE
+134 EVYSFDK

-147 WTEVLNLG
+147 WTEVLDLG
-155 KDSAHQPKVRAIKE
+155 KDAAHQPKVIAIKE
-169 SVLPHDIATIIY
+169 SVLPHDLATIIY

-188 PKGVILSHNN
+188 PKGVMLSHNN
-198 IVSNVFA
+198 IVTNVFA
-205 AQKRLPLEYGKAV
+205 AQKRLPLEFGKAV

-223 PLCHIYERMLIY
+223 PLCHIYERMLMY

-255 NLNEVKPDVMTAVPR
+255 NLNEVHPDVMTAVPR

-277 KIYGKGQTL
+277 KIYGKGQIL
-286 TGFKKKLFNWAV
+286 TGVKKKLFNWAV
-298 NVGLAYEPYKKNGFV
+298 GIGLSYEPYKKNGFA

-380 RNGKFRIGS
+380 RNGKFRIGT
-389 VGKVVDYVEVKIAE
+389 VGQAVEHVQVKIAD

-419 KNQGLTDEVIKNGY
+419 KNQELTDEVIKDGY

-440 YLDEDGFLIITDRKK
+440 HVDDDGFLKITDRKK

-483 VMVIGENQK
+483 IMVVGENQK
-492 FPSALVQLNFEAVN
+492 FPSALIQLNFEAVN
-506 EWMGNVEKPKTAK
+506 EWMGTVESPIPAN
-519 QLIQDKKVINQIKSD
+519 QLIKDQKVIDQINSD
-534 IESANANFAQWEKVK
+534 IESANTNFAQWEKVK
-549 DFKLTDDIWSID
+549 KFKLTSDIWSID
-561 SGHLTPTMKLKRKVI
+561 SGHLTPTMKLKRKII
-576 AEKYYTL
+576 AEKYSAL
-583 IKEIYS
+583 IEEIYN

>member
-1 MNAPTRLFDIL
+1 MNSTTRLFDIL
-12 ENQVNNLPVKRAL
+12 ENQVKNKPLKRAL
-25 NTKYNGTW
+25 NTKYNGVW
-33 VSTSSEEFLEQSNQI
+33 ESTSSKEFLEKSNQI

-53 QLGLSKGD
+53 QLGVKKGD

-73 WCIVDIGVLQIGGI
+73 WCIVDIGVLQIGAI

-94 ITSEDYAYIINH
+94 ITAEDYSYIINH
-106 SESKYCFVSDREVF
+106 SESKYCFVSDVVVYE
-120 DKIKLIQKDCPNLK
+120 KIKSIQNECPNLK
-134 AVYSFDE
+134 EIYCFDT

-147 WTEVLNLG
+147 WSAVLELG
-155 KDSAHQPKVRAIKE
+155 KDAAHQSKVLAIKE
-169 SVLPHDIATIIY
+169 SVNPQDLATIIY

-188 PKGVILSHNN
+188 PKGVMLSHNN
-198 IVSNVFA
+198 IVSNVIA
-205 AQKRLPLEYGKAV
+205 AQKRLPLDKGKAV

-223 PLCHIYERMLIY
+223 PLCHIYERMLMY
-235 LYQITST
+235 LYQLSAT

-255 NLNEVKPDVMTAVPR
+255 NLNEVNPDVMTAVPR

-286 TGFKKKLFNWAV
+286 TGIKKKLFNWAV
-298 NVGLAYEPYKKNGFV
+298 NVGLDYEPYGKNGV
-313 YSLKL
+313 GYSIKL
-318 SIARALIFKKWKAA
+318 FIARALIFKKWKSA

-380 RNGKFRIGS
+380 RDGKFRVGS
-389 VGKVVDYVEVKIAE
+389 VGQVVENVKVKIAD

-412 NVMMGYY
+412 NIMMGYY
-419 KNQGLTDEVIKNGY
+419 KNQKLTDEVIKDGY

-440 YLDEDGFLIITDRKK
+440 HIDDDGFLKITDRKK

-468 QVIENVIKQSTLIDQ
+468 QVIENIVKQSTLIDQ
-483 VMVIGENQK
+483 VMVVGESQK
-492 FPSALVQLNFEAVN
+492 YPAALIQLNFDAVN
-506 EWMGNVEKPKTAK
+506 EWLGQTDIPLNYTEMVANEKVLNK
-519 QLIQDKKVINQIKSD
+519 IKKD
-534 IESANANFAQWEKVK
+534 IDQANENFAQWEKIK
-549 DFKLTDDIWSID
+549 KFKLTPEIWSVE
-561 SGHLTPTMKLKRKVI
+561 SGHLTPTMKLKRKI
-576 AEKYYTL
+576 IKSKYQDL
-583 IKEIYS
+583 LEEIYS

>member
-1 MNAPTRLFDIL
+1 MNSTTRLFDIL
-12 ENQVNNLPVKRAL
+12 ENQVKNKPLKRAL
-25 NTKYNGTW
+25 NTKYNGVW
-33 VSTSSEEFLEQSNQI
+33 ESTSSKEFLEKSNQI

-53 QLGLSKGD
+53 QLGVKKGD

-73 WCIVDIGVLQIGGI
+73 WCIVDIGVLQIGAI

-94 ITSEDYAYIINH
+94 ITAEDYSYIINH
-106 SESKYCFVSDREVF
+106 SESKYCFVSDVVVYE
-120 DKIKLIQKDCPNLK
+120 KIKSIQNECPNLK
-134 AVYSFDE
+134 EIYCFDT

-147 WTEVLNLG
+147 WSAVLELG
-155 KDSAHQPKVRAIKE
+155 KDAAHQSKVLAIKE
-169 SVLPHDIATIIY
+169 SVNPQDLATIIY

-188 PKGVILSHNN
+188 PKGVMLSHNN
-198 IVSNVFA
+198 IVSNVIA
-205 AQKRLPLEYGKAV
+205 AQKRLPLDKGKAV

-223 PLCHIYERMLIY
+223 PLCHIYERMLMY
-235 LYQITST
+235 LYQLSAT

-255 NLNEVKPDVMTAVPR
+255 NLNEVNPDVMTAVPR

-286 TGFKKKLFNWAV
+286 TGIKKKLFNWAV
-298 NVGLAYEPYKKNGFV
+298 NVGLDYEPYGKNGV
-313 YSLKL
+313 GYSIKL
-318 SIARALIFKKWKAA
+318 FIARALIFKKWKSA

-380 RNGKFRIGS
+380 RDGKFRVGS
-389 VGKVVDYVEVKIAE
+389 VGQVVENVKVKIAD

-412 NVMMGYY
+412 NIMMGYY
-419 KNQGLTDEVIKNGY
+419 KNQKLTDEVIKDGY

-440 YLDEDGFLIITDRKK
+440 HIDDDGFLKITDRKK

-468 QVIENVIKQSTLIDQ
+468 QVIENIVKQSTLIDQ
-483 VMVIGENQK
+483 VMVVGESQK
-492 FPSALVQLNFEAVN
+492 YPAALIQLNFDAVN
-506 EWMGNVEKPKTAK
+506 EWLGQTDIPLNYTEMVANEKVLNK
-519 QLIQDKKVINQIKSD
+519 IKKD
-534 IESANANFAQWEKVK
+534 IDQANENFAQWEKIK
-549 DFKLTDDIWSID
+549 KFKLTPEIWSVD
-561 SGHLTPTMKLKRKVI
+561 SGHLTPTMKLKRKI
-576 AEKYYTL
+576 IKSKYQDL
-583 IKEIYS
+583 LEEIYS

>member
-1 MNAPTRLFDIL
+1 MNSTTRLFDIL
-12 ENQVNNLPVKRAL
+12 ENQVKNKPLKRSL
-25 NTKYNGTW
+25 NTKYNGVW
-33 VSTSSEEFLEQSNQI
+33 ESTSSEEFLEKSNQI

-53 QLGLSKGD
+53 QLGVKKGD

-73 WCIVDIGVLQIGGI
+73 WCIVDIGVLQIGAI

-94 ITSEDYAYIINH
+94 ITAEDYSYIINH
-106 SESKYCFVSDREVF
+106 SESKYCFVSDVVVYE
-120 DKIKLIQKDCPNLK
+120 KIKSIQNECPNLK
-134 AVYSFDE
+134 EIYCFDT

-147 WTEVLNLG
+147 WSAVLELG
-155 KDSAHQPKVRAIKE
+155 KDAAHQSKVLAIKE
-169 SVLPHDIATIIY
+169 SVNPQDLATIIY

-188 PKGVILSHNN
+188 PKGVMLSHNN
-198 IVSNVFA
+198 IVSNVIA
-205 AQKRLPLEYGKAV
+205 AQKRLPLDKGKAV

-223 PLCHIYERMLIY
+223 PLCHIYERMLMY
-235 LYQITST
+235 LYQLSAT

-255 NLNEVKPDVMTAVPR
+255 NLNEVNPDVMTAVPR

-286 TGFKKKLFNWAV
+286 TGIKKKLFNWAV
-298 NVGLAYEPYKKNGFV
+298 NVGLDYEPYGKNGV
-313 YSLKL
+313 GYSIKL
-318 SIARALIFKKWKAA
+318 FIARALIFKKWKSA

-380 RNGKFRIGS
+380 RDGKFRVGS
-389 VGKVVDYVEVKIAE
+389 VGQVVENVKVKIAD

-412 NVMMGYY
+412 NIMMGYY
-419 KNQGLTDEVIKNGY
+419 KNQKLTDEVIKDGY

-440 YLDEDGFLIITDRKK
+440 HIDDDGFLKITDRKK

-468 QVIENVIKQSTLIDQ
+468 QVIENIVKQSTLIDQ
-483 VMVIGENQK
+483 VMVVGESQK
-492 FPSALVQLNFEAVN
+492 YPAALIQLNFDAVN
-506 EWMGNVEKPKTAK
+506 EWLGQTDIPLNYTEMVANEKVLNK
-519 QLIQDKKVINQIKSD
+519 IKKD
-534 IESANANFAQWEKVK
+534 IDQANENFAQWEKIK
-549 DFKLTDDIWSID
+549 KFKLTPEIWSVD
-561 SGHLTPTMKLKRKVI
+561 SGHLTPTMKLKRKI
-576 AEKYYTL
+576 IKSKYQDL
-583 IKEIYS
+583 LEEIYS